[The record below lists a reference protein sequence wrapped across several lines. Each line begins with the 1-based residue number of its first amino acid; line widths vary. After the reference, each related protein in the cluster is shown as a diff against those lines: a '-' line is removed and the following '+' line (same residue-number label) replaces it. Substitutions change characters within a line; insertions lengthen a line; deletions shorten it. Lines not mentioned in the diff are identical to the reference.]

1 MSDVPCSQDNVI
13 AFLRKS
19 LSTPDGPPRIVTTH
33 VSVIFLSGTRAFK
46 MKRAVKFPFLDFR
59 SLDAR
64 HDACEKELV
73 INRRTAPT
81 IYKRVCAVTRDN
93 DGLRLDG
100 AGEPVEWLVEMARF
114 DESTLFDRLAG
125 IERGL
130 RRPMMEDLG
139 DEIARFHGA
148 AEVRTARGGHAG
160 IRLIAKNNMQS
171 FASLPSGTFDAG
183 KVARVTS
190 ATLAMIDAETELLDA
205 RRRAGRVRVC
215 HGDLHLRNICLV
227 DGRPTLFDAIEFSDD
242 FSDIDVMYDLA
253 FLLMDLDF
261 RGHRRL
267 ASFVLNR
274 YLDVGDETADVFRVL
289 PIFLTMRAQ
298 IRAHVG
304 AAIAGAQQDAEAC
317 ARERATAES
326 YLDLALSYLDPT
338 PPRLVAVGGLSGSG
352 KSRLAREIAPGLG
365 LAPGA
370 RVVRTDVIRKRLAG
384 VHPNETLG
392 PDGYTAAMT
401 EATYAAFAEQARAS
415 LTAGQSVVMDA
426 VFARADQRA
435 EAAALA
441 AAAGVPFTGIWVDA
455 PEHVRVQRVEGRGR
469 NVSDA
474 TADVARQQ
482 SGYDLGTIDWEIVDS
497 SGNKA
502 ETVAQAVRI
511 LTGDDTATFAN

>member
-1 MSDVPCSQDNVI
+1 M
-13 AFLRKS
+13 
-19 LSTPDGPPRIVTTH
+19 TH
-33 VSVIFLSGTRAFK
+33 VSVVFLSGTSAFK

-59 SLDAR
+59 ALDAR
-64 HDACEKELV
+64 RDACEKELA
-73 INRRTAPT
+73 INRRTAPS
-81 IYKRVCAVTRDN
+81 IYKCVCAVTLDAA
-93 DGLRLDG
+93 GLQLGGSG
-100 AGEPVEWLVEMARF
+100 APVEWLVEMLRF

-125 IERGL
+125 TEGGL

-148 AEVRTARGGHAG
+148 AEVRTARGGHVG
-160 IRLIAKNNMQS
+160 IRLIAENNLQS
-171 FASLPSGTFDAG
+171 FTALPPGTFDDA

-190 ATLAMIDAETELLDA
+190 ATLAMIDAAGTLLDE
-205 RRRAGRVRVC
+205 RRRAGRVRSC

-227 DGRPTLFDAIEFSDD
+227 DGKPTLFDAIEFSDD

-304 AAIAGAQQDAEAC
+304 AAIAAAQQEAEARD
-317 ARERATAES
+317 REQAAAEK
-326 YLDLALSYLDPT
+326 YLDLALSYLDAV

-352 KSRLAREIAPGLG
+352 KSRLAREIASSLG

-392 PDGYTAAMT
+392 PSGYTAQMT
-401 EATYAAFAEQARAS
+401 EATYVAFAEQTRAS

-426 VFARADQRA
+426 VFAKADQRA
-435 EAAALA
+435 AAANLA
-441 AAAGVPFTGIWVDA
+441 ASLGVPFTGMWVDA
-455 PEHVRVQRVEGRGR
+455 PEDVRVRRVEGRGR

-474 TADVARQQ
+474 TAEVARQQ
-482 SGYDLGTIDWEIVDS
+482 SAYDLGTIDWQIVDS
-497 SGNKA
+497 AGDKSA
-502 ETVAQAVRI
+502 TVAAANRI
-511 LTGDDTATFAN
+511 LARPQASTFAN